1 MIMGIAILFS
11 IKFLFYII
19 VVTLQIFNY
28 ILFNNAK
35 DLVDICGPMTWLIYA
50 IADQPHFLLLI
61 MTITFHFR

>member
-1 MIMGIAILFS
+1 MIMRIAI
-11 IKFLFYII
+11 LFYII

-28 ILFNNAK
+28 ILFNNAR
-35 DLVDICGPMTWLIYA
+35 DLVDICGPMTWLIDA